1 MTLVYVR
8 LELTPFV
15 ITNWLSSQ
23 VFKLNL
29 TTGQIEWI
37 FTDVRDPAAV
47 ICYADQYVLLAADCS
62 SDINVLD
69 INTGKKCYM
78 MGF

>member
-1 MTLVYVR
+1 MHK
-8 LELTPFV
+8 
-15 ITNWLSSQ
+15 LS
-23 VFKLNL
+23 L
-29 TTGQIEWI
+29 TTGQIEW
-37 FTDVRDPAAV
+37 TSADVRDPAALV
-47 ICYADQYVLLAADCS
+47 CYADQYVLLAADCS